1 MQLIKIPSPKFLRKV
16 KTSNLLPL
24 FILHNKEGALLNLRL
39 YIVVLSLFVIAT
51 MFFNGVLAIVF
62 FKNFKTNSQPH
73 IFENP
78 TSINDNSSH
87 FTKNSLNIL
96 ILGGDQTSNNT
107 DTIILTNIDFT
118 NNKFSFLSIPRDTKI
133 SDKDNTYKINTA
145 YQMGGAKKVLSIINN
160 LLGIN
165 ISYYI
170 HFDQSAFIEIIDI
183 LGGVTI
189 TIPEALYY
197 EDPTQDLY
205 IKLPKG
211 RYVLDGKQAESF
223 VRFRKFNSGKVTEN
237 FDGSDLKRIRNQ
249 QTLIEELI
257 SQKMNL
263 RNISRITYGVNILLH
278 KLDTNITSDI
288 LLEIINNSYIF
299 DKTSIS
305 TDTLK
310 GTVKYI
316 DNISYFVIEKQ
327 ANKELI
333 EKNFF

>member
-1 MQLIKIPSPKFLRKV
+1 M
-16 KTSNLLPL
+16 
-24 FILHNKEGALLNLRL
+24 RL
-39 YIVVLSLFVIAT
+39 YIVVLSLFIIAT

-62 FKNFKTNSQPH
+62 FNNFKTNSQTH

-78 TSINDNSSH
+78 TSSNDNSSH
-87 FTKNSLNIL
+87 FNKSSLNIL
-96 ILGGDQTSNNT
+96 ILGGDQASNNT

-133 SDKDNTYKINTA
+133 TDKDNTYKINSV
-145 YQMGGAKKVLSIINN
+145 YQMGGAKKVLLMINN
-160 LLGIN
+160 LLGID

-170 HFDQSAFIEIIDI
+170 HLDKGAFIDIIDV
-183 LGGVTI
+183 LGGVKI

-205 IKLPKG
+205 INLPKG
-211 RYVLDGKQAESF
+211 RYLLDGKEAESF

-257 SQKMNL
+257 SQKINL
-263 RNISRITYGVNILLH
+263 RNISRVTYGANILLH

-288 LLEIINNSYIF
+288 LLEIINNSF
-299 DKTSIS
+299 VFEEKSIS

-310 GTVKYI
+310 GTVKYV
-316 DNISYFVIEKQ
+316 DNISYFVIEEE

-333 EKNFF
+333 EKNFCS